1 MTQEERIQLYEMLLR
16 RAAFSLQDYAAET
29 IGIILMGDI
38 NDSLAMEIYK
48 ALEDKP

>member
-29 IGIILMGDI
+29 MDNM

-48 ALEDKP
+48 VLENKT